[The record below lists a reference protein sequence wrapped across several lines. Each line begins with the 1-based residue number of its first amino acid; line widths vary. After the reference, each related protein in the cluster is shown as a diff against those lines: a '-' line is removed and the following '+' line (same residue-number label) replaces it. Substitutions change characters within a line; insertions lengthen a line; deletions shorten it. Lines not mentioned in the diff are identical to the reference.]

1 MGIQNGQSKWPL
13 NVDFAGKKNKT
24 VMIKQTNIQT
34 IRLIINGSLGLLMV
48 TVAFDKSEGYASLR
62 NHSCNR

>member
-1 MGIQNGQSKWPL
+1 LLLSCFYCGQKGQNGDSKMGNRKWPL

-34 IRLIINGSLGLLMV
+34 IKLIINGSLGLLMV
-48 TVAFDKSEGYASLR
+48 TVCF
-62 NHSCNR
+62 